1 MYDLPRKYNLG
12 MIKKDEKNQEV
23 PWTNKV
29 APAFKTR
36 WQVNRQH
43 SVEYWMMVYM
53 LDALDSENGE
63 RVAVRV
69 KDPEQADIF
78 FVPFF
83 SSLAFNTY
91 GHGMTGPGAE
101 YDKRIQAGVVDI
113 LKASKWWQAS
123 QGRDHVIVMHHPNA
137 FRHFRQM
144 FKESILIV
152 ADFGRYPKEIA
163 RLRKDVVAPYEHV
176 VPTFEEDNGKDP
188 YMSRKILLFF
198 RGRIQRKDDGVVRSK
213 LAHVL
218 ANKTDVRYVNS
229 LASSEGLEQATKG
242 MRSSRFCLHP
252 AGDTPSSC
260 RLFDAIASH
269 CVPVIVSDRLELP
282 FEDEIDYREFSLF
295 FSIQEAIRP
304 DYLVNYLRNIEEG
317 HWLRMWNRLKEVSH
331 HFQYQH
337 PPKRDDAVNMIW
349 KQVQHK
355 VPAVKLAMHRNQRL
369 KIADWWQ

>member
-1 MYDLPRKYNLG
+1 
-12 MIKKDEKNQEV
+12 
-23 PWTNKV
+23 
-29 APAFKTR
+29 
-36 WQVNRQH
+36 
-43 SVEYWMMVYM
+43 
-53 LDALDSENGE
+53 
-63 RVAVRV
+63 V
-69 KDPEQADIF
+69 KDPEQADVF

-123 QGRDHVIVMHHPNA
+123 KGRDHVIVMHHPNA

-282 FEDEIDYREFSLF
+282 FEDEIDYKEFSLF

-355 VPAVKLAMHRNQRL
+355 LPAVKLAMHRNQRL
-369 KIADWWQ
+369 KIADWWR

>member
-1 MYDLPRKYNLG
+1 
-12 MIKKDEKNQEV
+12 
-23 PWTNKV
+23 
-29 APAFKTR
+29 
-36 WQVNRQH
+36 
-43 SVEYWMMVYM
+43 
-53 LDALDSENGE
+53 
-63 RVAVRV
+63 
-69 KDPEQADIF
+69 
-78 FVPFF
+78 
-83 SSLAFNTY
+83 
-91 GHGMTGPGAE
+91 
-101 YDKRIQAGVVDI
+101 
-113 LKASKWWQAS
+113 
-123 QGRDHVIVMHHPNA
+123 
-137 FRHFRQM
+137 
-144 FKESILIV
+144 
-152 ADFGRYPKEIA
+152 
-163 RLRKDVVAPYEHV
+163 
-176 VPTFEEDNGKDP
+176 
-188 YMSRKILLFF
+188 
-198 RGRIQRKDDGVVRSK
+198 
-213 LAHVL
+213 
-218 ANKTDVRYVNS
+218 
-229 LASSEGLEQATKG
+229 

-369 KIADWWQ
+369 KIADWWQRWWHTKSSMWETWMRVCSYLGIIYWPHVMVFCEFYWGSNGDFSWSFNQEKLESGQLNDFLCIGFVLSSHLGYLSWMLEWLHCQGFGSWSGRGWAYKEHSLHFLCPVPMLYLHMDAKLQVWRTNEENCLIISKNLDCGDWPKRRLIWCWLLSFYRCWRCCRLVSFIVYV